1 MEVMRRVLG
10 MAIVAGLAAACGESL
25 PTSPGSSS
33 GDPSDPSGSN
43 PTGAQPGG
51 DASTSDGGRVSFSA
65 TIKSSAGINASSMP
79 AFDVELGDGAGNS
92 VLLTR
97 VAMVLREVE
106 LELENDD
113 GCDDSSSG
121 GSDDSSDDSDD
132 DSSDDSSDDDSDD
145 DSSDDSS
152 DDSDDDSGDD
162 SSDDSSDDSDDGDD
176 DSCEKFV
183 AGPFLLEL
191 PLDGSVETVVT
202 LDDVTPGVYDE
213 LEFDIHKP
221 EDDTADDLAFIQQ
234 NPDFRRISIRVEGDY
249 NGDSF
254 VYETDLNEDQ
264 EVDLV
269 PPLVVTGSSN
279 QTNVT
284 LVVDVDSW
292 FRRGDG
298 QLVDP
303 ATANKGGSNEK
314 LVEDNIEDSIEGI
327 EDDDFDGDDD

>member
-1 MEVMRRVLG
+1 MGVIRRVLVV
-10 MAIVAGLAAACGESL
+10 AIVTGLVAACGEGL
-25 PTSPGSSS
+25 PTSPGSSA
-33 GDPSDPSGSN
+33 GDPADPTGDN
-43 PTGAQPGG
+43 PTGSPSGG
-51 DASTSDGGRVSFSA
+51 DASSSDGGRVSFSA
-65 TIKSSAGINASSMP
+65 TIKGSAGINASSMP
-79 AFDVELGDGAGNS
+79 AFDVQLGDDAGNS
-92 VLLTR
+92 LLLTR

-113 GCDDSSSG
+113 GCDDSSSQSG
-121 GSDDSSDDSDD
+121 R
-132 DSSDDSSDDDSDD
+132 DSSDDDSDD
-145 DSSDDSS
+145 DSSDDSD
-152 DDSDDDSGDD
+152 DDSDDDT
-162 SSDDSSDDSDDGDD
+162 
-176 DSCEKFV
+176 CEKFV

-221 EDDTADDLAFIQQ
+221 EDDTSDDLAFIQQ
-234 NPDFRRISIRVEGDY
+234 HPDFRRISIRVEGGY
-249 NGDSF
+249 NGNPF

-264 EVDLV
+264 EVDLA
-269 PPLVVTGSSN
+269 PPLVVTDGSD
-279 QTNVT
+279 QANVT

-292 FRRGDG
+292 FRRDDG

-303 ATANKGGSNEK
+303 ATATKGGPNEK

>member
-33 GDPSDPSGSN
+33 GDPSDPNGGNS
-43 PTGAQPGG
+43 TGAQPGG
-51 DASTSDGGRVSFSA
+51 DASSSNGGRVSFSA
-65 TIKSSAGINASSMP
+65 TIGSSAGISASSMP

-92 VLLTR
+92 LLLTR

-152 DDSDDDSGDD
+152 DDSDDDS
-162 SSDDSSDDSDDGDD
+162 DDGDD
-176 DSCEKFV
+176 SCEEFV

-234 NPDFRRISIRVEGDY
+234 HPDFRRISIRVEGDY

-264 EVDLV
+264 EVDLM
-269 PPLVVTGSSN
+269 PPLVVTDASN

-303 ATANKGGSNEK
+303 ASANKGGSNEK

>member
-1 MEVMRRVLG
+1 MGVMRRVLG
-10 MAIVAGLAAACGESL
+10 MVIVAGLAAACGESL
-25 PTSPGSSS
+25 PTSPGGSS
-33 GDPSDPSGSN
+33 GDPSDPTSGN
-43 PTGAQPGG
+43 PTGSQPGG
-51 DASTSDGGRVSFSA
+51 DDASSGGGRVSFSA
-65 TIKSSAGINASSMP
+65 TIKSSAGIKSSSMP

-92 VLLTR
+92 LLLTR

-121 GSDDSSDDSDD
+121 GSENSP
-132 DSSDDSSDDDSDD
+132 DDSDD

-152 DDSDDDSGDD
+152 DDSDDD
-162 SSDDSSDDSDDGDD
+162 DD
-176 DSCEKFV
+176 DDCEELV

-191 PLDGSVETVVT
+191 PLDGSVETVIT

-234 NPDFRRISIRVEGDY
+234 HPDFRRISIRVEGDY
-249 NGDSF
+249 NGNSF
-254 VYETDLNEDQ
+254 AYETDLNEDQ

-269 PPLVVTGSSN
+269 PPLVVTDASN
-279 QTNVT
+279 QTNGT

-292 FRRGDG
+292 FRRGNG

-303 ATANKGGSNEK
+303 ATANKGGPNEK

-327 EDDDFDGDDD
+327 KDDDFDGDDD

>member
-1 MEVMRRVLG
+1 MGVKRRVLG
-10 MAIVAGLAAACGESL
+10 MVIVAGLVAACGQSL
-25 PTSPGSSS
+25 PTSPGSST
-33 GDPSDPSGSN
+33 GDPSDPTNGNS
-43 PTGAQPGG
+43 PGAQPGG
-51 DASTSDGGRVSFSA
+51 DASSSDGGRVSFSA
-65 TIKSSAGINASSMP
+65 TIRSSAGINASSMP
-79 AFDVELGDGAGNS
+79 AFDVELGDGEGNS
-92 VLLTR
+92 LLLTR

-106 LELENDD
+106 LELENDN

-132 DSSDDSSDDDSDD
+132 DSSDDSSDDSDD
-145 DSSDDSS
+145 D
-152 DDSDDDSGDD
+152 DDDA
-162 SSDDSSDDSDDGDD
+162 
-176 DSCEKFV
+176 CEKFV

-234 NPDFRRISIRVEGDY
+234 HPDFRRISIRVEGDY
-249 NGDSF
+249 NGNPF

-264 EVDLV
+264 EVDLA
-269 PPLVVTGSSN
+269 PPLVVTDGSD

-292 FRRGDG
+292 FRRGNG

-303 ATANKGGSNEK
+303 STANKGGSNEK